1 MKWIRLTKSY
11 SAVQVYNLV
20 ESKTIKGIMRYH
32 PVQQSVRLSCNGSQ
46 RVFFIEMHGF
56 RNSQFSIKNE
66 YGFCEGK
73 IHIDN
78 AGHNEET
85 GLIEYRQQKIQFTFF
100 HNRPVSEL
108 VVYGQ
113 DGIKPAA
120 VCGLQLEPE
129 EQGHPIYINKSF
141 RGLYAGLIWG
151 LHWCLVSK
159 TVALA
164 PGSQALRILP
174 EENVAVLQY

>member
-1 MKWIRLTKSY
+1 MPRGRIKS
-11 SAVQVYNLV
+11 
-20 ESKTIKGIMRYH
+20 
-32 PVQQSVRLSCNGSQ
+32 SQ
-46 RVFFIEMHGF
+46 
-56 RNSQFSIKNE
+56 
-66 YGFCEGK
+66 
-73 IHIDN
+73 
-78 AGHNEET
+78 
-85 GLIEYRQQKIQFTFF
+85 
-100 HNRPVSEL
+100 L
-108 VVYGQ
+108 VVGALAPTVQGASTMSVSYQADQ
-113 DGIKPAA
+113 DCRAIIRTLEEYSHAWFSGDAA
-120 VCGLQLEPE
+120 AMERCLHPDLTARLLQLEPE